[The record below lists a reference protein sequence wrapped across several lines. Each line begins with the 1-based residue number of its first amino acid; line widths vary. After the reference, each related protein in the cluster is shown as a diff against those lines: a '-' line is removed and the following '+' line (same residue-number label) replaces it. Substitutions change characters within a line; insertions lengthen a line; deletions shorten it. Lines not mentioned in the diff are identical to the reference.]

1 MDLLARIKSNM
12 RGIDF
17 DYEVELVPDNKYG
30 NKDVFSE
37 EWDGMIG
44 EVVRRVRIFFFE
56 TLDDCISHLFWGL
69 PVYPSMYFR
78 LPKALSTTVKCV

>member
-44 EVVRRVRIFFFE
+44 EVVRRVRIFFLKLWMIVFH
-56 TLDDCISHLFWGL
+56 TCFGDCPFTHQCILDFQ
-69 PVYPSMYFR
+69 
-78 LPKALSTTVKCV
+78 KLSPQQ